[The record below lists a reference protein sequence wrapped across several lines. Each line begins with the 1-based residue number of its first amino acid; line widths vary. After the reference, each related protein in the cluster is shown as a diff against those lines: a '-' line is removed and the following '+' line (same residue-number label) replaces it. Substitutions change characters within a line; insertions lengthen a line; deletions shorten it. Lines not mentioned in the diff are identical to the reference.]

1 MSFRSLL
8 WLFPI
13 MTMRLGTAATLFT
26 YAGFGVLTLLFVIAR
41 VPETKGKTLEEISRL
56 WR

>member
-1 MSFRSLL
+1 MAR
-8 WLFPI
+8 
-13 MTMRLGTAATLFT
+13 RLGPPATFFT

-41 VPETKGKTLEEISRL
+41 VPETKGKTLEEIGRL